1 MCQVGFVKGERCFR
15 DICIEDNYTLQ
26 FDPANQDSDAYR
38 YIWAGFYLSDVK
50 EVDTDHQHVTIDLG
64 LMLTWRDTRVY
75 CRNQVVKVL
84 DILNTNMLLIYN
96 ALKSRFYHPTHRK
109 VRKCSA
115 PLTSLTDL
123 WRPMPLTYRLKNK
136 KEGAVQILELNKED
150 EFNNVFAKTTSDITL
165 SCPMDFRK
173 FPFDQQQ
180 CTFEMILD
188 EVLNGNMT
196 IYTGVVMFTAQVVQ
210 EKFEPSEFSYEYK
223 V

>member
-1 MCQVGFVKGERCFR
+1 
-15 DICIEDNYTLQ
+15 
-26 FDPANQDSDAYR
+26 
-38 YIWAGFYLSDVK
+38 
-50 EVDTDHQHVTIDLG
+50 
-64 LMLTWRDTRVY
+64 
-75 CRNQVVKVL
+75 
-84 DILNTNMLLIYN
+84 
-96 ALKSRFYHPTHRK
+96 
-109 VRKCSA
+109 
-115 PLTSLTDL
+115 
-123 WRPMPLTYRLKNK
+123 MPLTYRLKNK

-223 V
+223 VQGRATDPTTPFILNF